1 MPDDRREL
9 IMRFCIATNIIDECY
24 WRLSHDTAYS
34 NSEVCLLYALNDGK
48 LHSQKEI
55 SENWCLPK
63 TTLNSAAKKLE
74 AGGFIELKKIEDKKR
89 EKEIVLT
96 ESGKALAEKLL
107 KDMYQAE
114 SFAMGETI
122 EKYPD
127 FVDAIEYWST
137 LFKTKIDDIKKEEK
151 SNE

>member
-1 MPDDRREL
+1 MSEEGKDL
-9 IMRFCIATNIIDECY
+9 IMRFCVAKNIIDECY

-55 SENWCLPK
+55 SENWCISK
-63 TTLNSAAKKLE
+63 TTLNSTVKKLE
-74 AGGFIELKKIEDKKR
+74 SNGYIELKKIEDKKR
-89 EKEIVLT
+89 EKKIVLT
-96 ESGKALAEKLL
+96 ESGKALAENLL
-107 KDMYQAE
+107 RDMYRAE
-114 SFAMGETI
+114 NYAMDETMK
-122 EKYPD
+122 KYPD

-137 LFKTKIDDIKKEEK
+137 LFKTKIDDIKEEK

>member
-9 IMRFCIATNIIDECY
+9 IMRFCVASNIIDECY

-55 SENWCLPK
+55 SENWCISK
-63 TTLNSAAKKLE
+63 TTLNTTVKKLE
-74 AGGFIELKKIEDKKR
+74 SNGFIELKKIEDKKR
-89 EKEIVLT
+89 EKKIVLT
-96 ESGKALAEKLL
+96 ESGKALAERLL
-107 KDMYQAE
+107 KDMYRAE
-114 SFAMGETI
+114 NFTMDETMK
-122 EKYPD
+122 KYPD
-127 FVDAIEYWST
+127 FVDAIEYWSA
-137 LFKTKIDDIKKEEK
+137 LFKTKIDEIKEEK